1 MQTASLKTPSSPL
14 TAVVKAVAATVMI
27 GLCVAIFP
35 VVPVLVP
42 LMALPVAHV
51 VARWGVPLG
60 ALVTV
65 TATALIYVGIG
76 ISAATLMFLLLTG
89 VGMVL
94 GQALGKGRPFART
107 FALMVVAAFVA
118 FILWGLVVWLA
129 LGVDLTGLKEA
140 AYTSIDDAAATYQ
153 QLGMSQATAAAASDQ
168 MRGLI
173 DVIPYLA
180 PGLAGMVSILLAA
193 CSLALAYW
201 IFPRL
206 RNQVAISWSFAGLR
220 VHWATAYASIVGLGM
235 LLFSGGSATWRG
247 VLLYVGLNL
256 LLVSQTLFFI
266 QGLAVARWFVVS
278 RGLRP
283 GSRAAIYIAAIL
295 GQMLQLTGLVGLFD
309 TWVDYRKRFALKGPK
324 AGSMGDFHKE

>member
-193 CSLALAYW
+193 CSLALADLSPAAQPGGDQLVVRW
-201 IFPRL
+201 FASALGDRVRIDRRTGHAAVLGRQRDLARSAAVCRP
-206 RNQVAISWSFAGLR
+206 QSFAR
-220 VHWATAYASIVGLGM
+220 FTDP
-235 LLFSGGSATWRG
+235 
-247 VLLYVGLNL
+247 VLHTG
-256 LLVSQTLFFI
+256 
-266 QGLAVARWFVVS
+266 S
-278 RGLRP
+278 RGGAVVRCE
-283 GSRAAIYIAAIL
+283 SRAAPGFTRRHLHRSHPGADAAAHRAGGTVRYL
-295 GQMLQLTGLVGLFD
+295 GGLSQAFCPEGPQSGLD
-309 TWVDYRKRFALKGPK
+309 G
-324 AGSMGDFHKE
+324 